1 MGPVD
6 LWPHQV
12 EAAKNLRNGCIL
24 TGKPG
29 SGKSVVALQYYVERV
44 LGVRHPADLPR
55 RLAEGPRLYIITTA
69 RKRDDL
75 DWQGD
80 VSMYGLTDYTTV
92 DSWNNISNYSNI
104 RDSFIIFDEQR
115 AIGNGKW
122 AKTFVKMARSNEWI
136 MLSGTPGDNW
146 MDYCPVFIA
155 NGFFKNR
162 TQFERE
168 HCQFNYRA
176 GYPRLE
182 RYLGQGKLLRLRK
195 KVLVDMPFVKKT
207 TKKRMDVPVSYEE
220 KPYRTIQKYRFDPYK
235 EEPIK
240 NAGGLCHVLR
250 RVTNE
255 DPVRLETVRQLCEE
269 HPRAIVFYNFDYE
282 LFMLRSLGDILG
294 VPIAEYNGHKHEPLP
309 EGERWVY
316 LVQYTAGA
324 EAWNCTTCDTMI
336 FFSQNYSWKV
346 MEQCEGRIDRLNT
359 PYSVLNYYYLKSQSP
374 IDQAISRAIRVKEIF
389 NERGFYESLR

>member
-12 EAAKNLRNGCIL
+12 EAVKNLGNGCIL

-44 LGVRHPADLPR
+44 LGVRHPVDLGR
-55 RLAEGPRLYIITTA
+55 RLAEGPRLVIITTA

-80 VSMYGLTDYTTV
+80 VAMYGLTHYTTV
-92 DSWNNISNYSNI
+92 DSWNNISNYRNI

-146 MDYCPVFIA
+146 LDYCPVFVA

-162 TQFERE
+162 TEFERE

-182 RYLGQGKLLRLRK
+182 RYLGQGKLLRLRNRI
-195 KVLVDMPFVKKT
+195 LVDMPFVKKT
-207 TKKRMDVPVSYEE
+207 IKKRTDVPV
-220 KPYRTIQKYRFDPYK
+220 P
-235 EEPIK
+235 
-240 NAGGLCHVLR
+240 
-250 RVTNE
+250 
-255 DPVRLETVRQLCEE
+255 
-269 HPRAIVFYNFDYE
+269 
-282 LFMLRSLGDILG
+282 
-294 VPIAEYNGHKHEPLP
+294 
-309 EGERWVY
+309 
-316 LVQYTAGA
+316 
-324 EAWNCTTCDTMI
+324 
-336 FFSQNYSWKV
+336 
-346 MEQCEGRIDRLNT
+346 
-359 PYSVLNYYYLKSQSP
+359 
-374 IDQAISRAIRVKEIF
+374 
-389 NERGFYESLR
+389 

>member
-1 MGPVD
+1 V
-6 LWPHQV
+6 
-12 EAAKNLRNGCIL
+12 KNLGNGCIL

-29 SGKSVVALQYYVERV
+29 SGKSVVALQYYVDRV
-44 LGVRHPADLPR
+44 LGVRHPADLSR
-55 RLAEGPRLYIITTA
+55 RLAEGPRLVIITTA

-75 DWQGD
+75 DWQRD
-80 VSMYGLTDYTTV
+80 VAMYGLTHYTTV

-122 AKTFVKMARSNEWI
+122 AKTFVKMARNNEWI

-146 MDYCPVFIA
+146 LDYCPVFVA

-182 RYLGQGKLLRLRK
+182 RYLGQGKLLRLRNRI
-195 KVLVDMPFVKKT
+195 LVDMPFVKKT
-207 TKKRMDVPVSYEE
+207 IKKRTDVPVPYEE

-255 DPVRLETVRQLCEE
+255 DPVRLEAVRGLCEV
-269 HPRAIVFYNFDYE
+269 HPRVIVFYNFDYE
-282 LFMLRSLGDILG
+282 LFMLRSLRDILG
-294 VPIAEYNGHKHEPLP
+294 ISVAEYNGHKHDPLP
-309 EGERWVY
+309 EGPRWVY

-336 FFSQNYSWKV
+336 FFSQNYSWRV

-389 NERGFYESLR
+389 NERGFYDSLS

>member
-1 MGPVD
+1 
-6 LWPHQV
+6 
-12 EAAKNLRNGCIL
+12 
-24 TGKPG
+24 
-29 SGKSVVALQYYVERV
+29 
-44 LGVRHPADLPR
+44 
-55 RLAEGPRLYIITTA
+55 
-69 RKRDDL
+69 
-75 DWQGD
+75 
-80 VSMYGLTDYTTV
+80 MYGLTHYTTV

-122 AKTFVKMARSNEWI
+122 AKTFVKMARNNEWI

-146 MDYCPVFIA
+146 LDYCPVFIA

-182 RYLGQGKLLRLRK
+182 RYLGQGKLLRLRNRI
-195 KVLVDMPFVKKT
+195 LVDMPFVKKT
-207 TKKRMDVPVSYEE
+207 IKRRQDVPVPYEE

-255 DPVRLETVRQLCEE
+255 DPVRLEAVRGLCEV
-269 HPRAIVFYNFDYE
+269 HPRVIVFYNFDYE
-282 LFMLRSLGDILG
+282 LFMLRSLRDILG
-294 VPIAEYNGHKHEPLP
+294 VPVAEYNGHKHEPLP
-309 EGERWVY
+309 EGPRWVY

-359 PYSVLNYYYLKSQSP
+359 PYSVLNYYCLKSQSP

-389 NERGFYESLR
+389 NERGFYDSLK

>member
-1 MGPVD
+1 MGPID

-12 EAAKNLRNGCIL
+12 EAVKNLENGCIL

-44 LGVRHPADLPR
+44 LGVRHPADLGR
-55 RLAEGPRLYIITTA
+55 RLAEGPRLVIITTA

-80 VSMYGLTDYTTV
+80 VAIYGLTHYTTV
-92 DSWNNISNYSNI
+92 DSWNNISNYRNI

-122 AKTFVKMARSNEWI
+122 AKTFVKMARNNEWI

-146 MDYCPVFIA
+146 LDYCPVFIA

-162 TQFERE
+162 TEFERE

-182 RYLGQGKLLRLRK
+182 RYLGQGKLLKLRNRI
-195 KVLVDMPFVKKT
+195 LVDMPFVKKT
-207 TKKRMDVPVSYEE
+207 IKRRQDVPVSYEE

-255 DPVRLETVRQLCEE
+255 DPVRLEAVRGLCER
-269 HPRAIVFYNFDYE
+269 HPRVIVFYNFDYE
-282 LFMLRSLGDILG
+282 LFMLRSLRDIIG
-294 VPIAEYNGHKHEPLP
+294 VPVAEYNGHKHDPLP
-309 EGERWVY
+309 EGPRWVY

-389 NERGFYESLR
+389 NERGFYDSLS

>member
-1 MGPVD
+1 MAPVD

-12 EAAKNLRNGCIL
+12 EAVKNLGNGCIL

-44 LGVRHPADLPR
+44 LGVRHPADLGR
-55 RLAEGPRLYIITTA
+55 RLAEGPRLVIITTA

-75 DWQGD
+75 DWQED
-80 VSMYGLTDYTTV
+80 VAMYGLTHYTTV

-122 AKTFVKMARSNEWI
+122 AKTFVTMARNNEWI

-146 MDYCPVFIA
+146 LDYCPVFVA

-162 TQFERE
+162 TEFERE

-182 RYLGQGKLLRLRK
+182 RYLGQGKLLRLRNRI
-195 KVLVDMPFVKKT
+195 LVDMPFVKKT
-207 TKKRMDVPVSYEE
+207 IKKRTDVPVPYEE
-220 KPYRTIQKYRFDPYK
+220 KPYRTILKYRFDPYK

-255 DPVRLETVRQLCEE
+255 DPVRLETVRGLCET
-269 HPRAIVFYNFDYE
+269 HPRVIVFYNFDYE

-294 VPIAEYNGHKHEPLP
+294 VPVAEYNGHKHEALP
-309 EGERWVY
+309 EGPRWVY

-389 NERGFYESLR
+389 NERGFYDSLR